1 MQPVLPCLWALMA
14 SYLPA
19 AHLFAP
25 MFAYTQPMSEAVVSA
40 VSAMD
45 EIIQGLSCQAAYISP
60 KFFYDAHG
68 SDLFAQITNVP
79 EYYPTRTENA
89 IMAEQGDAIKREAG
103 AISSLIELGAGN
115 CRKAQAL
122 CALLQP
128 QRFVPLD
135 ISEAYLLEAT
145 ADFREKLPGLAVYPV
160 ASDLTQA
167 IILPTHI
174 PPERRLVFYPGSSIG
189 NFDPAHA
196 ADLLRR
202 VRDLLDDDGALLIG
216 FDLVKEVGV
225 LEAAYD
231 DAAGVTA
238 AFNLNI
244 LQHVNA
250 IIGSDFSEDDW
261 RHVAFFNPVHS
272 RIEMHL
278 EAVAEILVR
287 WPNGERHFAAGERI
301 HTENSY
307 KYRADDF
314 VSLLAAN
321 GFSRS
326 TVWTD
331 AQGWFAVLMARP

>member
-1 MQPVLPCLWALMA
+1 MPE
-14 SYLPA
+14 S
-19 AHLFAP
+19 
-25 MFAYTQPMSEAVVSA
+25 VVSA
-40 VSAMD
+40 ID
-45 EIIQGLSCQAAYISP
+45 EVVLGLSSHPAYISP

-68 SDLFAQITNVP
+68 SALFAQITSLP

-89 IMAEQGDAIKREAG
+89 IMAECAAEIKRQAG
-103 AISSLIELGAGN
+103 AVSTLIELGAGN

-122 CALLQP
+122 CAQLQP

-135 ISEAYLLEAT
+135 ISKEYLLEAT

-167 IILPTHI
+167 IVLPDHI
-174 PPERRLVFYPGSSIG
+174 PAASRLVFYPGSSIG

-216 FDLVKEVGV
+216 VDLLKDVDV
-225 LEAAYD
+225 LEAAYN

-238 AFNLNI
+238 AFNLNM
-244 LQHVNA
+244 LQHINT
-250 IIGSDFSEDDW
+250 IIGSDFADDDW
-261 RHVAFFNPVHS
+261 RHVAFFNPVQS

-278 EAVAEILVR
+278 ESVAETIVQ
-287 WPNGERHFAAGERI
+287 WPDGERRFAAGERI
-301 HTENSY
+301 HSENSY
-307 KYRADDF
+307 KYRVDDF

-321 GFSRS
+321 GFGRS

-331 AQGWFAVLMARP
+331 PQNWFAIVLARP

>member
-1 MQPVLPCLWALMA
+1 MPEAIA
-14 SYLPA
+14 S
-19 AHLFAP
+19 
-25 MFAYTQPMSEAVVSA
+25 TVSA
-40 VSAMD
+40 VD
-45 EIIQGLSCQAAYISP
+45 EIIQGLSNPLATISP
-60 KFFYDAHG
+60 KFFYDAQG
-68 SDLFAQITNVP
+68 SALFSQITSLP

-89 IMAEQGDAIKREAG
+89 IMAEHGDAIRREVG
-103 AISSLIELGAGN
+103 AVSSLIELGAGN
-115 CRKAQAL
+115 CRKALSL

-135 ISEAYLLEAT
+135 ISQEYLMEAS

-174 PPERRLVFYPGSSIG
+174 PMERRLVFYPGSSIG
-189 NFDPAHA
+189 NFDPADA

-202 VRDLLDDDGALLIG
+202 VRALLDDEGSLLIG
-216 FDLVKEVGV
+216 VDLLKEIDV
-225 LEAAYD
+225 LEAAYN

-238 AFNLNI
+238 AFNLNM

-250 IIGSDFSEDDW
+250 IIGSDFSADDW
-261 RHVAFFNPVHS
+261 RHVAFFNPMHS

-278 EAVAEILVR
+278 ESVGETVVR
-287 WPNGERHFAAGERI
+287 WPKDERCFAAGERI
-301 HTENSY
+301 HSENSY

-314 VSLLAAN
+314 ISLLAEN

-326 TVWTD
+326 KVWTD
-331 AQGWFAVLMARP
+331 AQGWFAVVLARP

>member
-1 MQPVLPCLWALMA
+1 MP
-14 SYLPA
+14 
-19 AHLFAP
+19 
-25 MFAYTQPMSEAVVSA
+25 EAVASTVSA
-40 VSAMD
+40 VD
-45 EIIQGLSCQAAYISP
+45 EIIQGLSNPLATISP
-60 KFFYDAHG
+60 KFFYDAQG
-68 SDLFAQITNVP
+68 SALFSQITSLP

-89 IMAEQGDAIKREAG
+89 IMAEHGDAIQREVG
-103 AISSLIELGAGN
+103 AVSSLIELGAGN
-115 CRKAQAL
+115 CRKALSL

-135 ISEAYLLEAT
+135 ISQEYLLEAS

-174 PPERRLVFYPGSSIG
+174 PMDRRLVFYPGSSIG
-189 NFDPAHA
+189 NFDPADA

-202 VRDLLDDDGALLIG
+202 VRALLDDEGSLLIG
-216 FDLVKEVGV
+216 VDLLKEIDV
-225 LEAAYD
+225 LEAAYN

-238 AFNLNI
+238 AFNLNM

-250 IIGSDFSEDDW
+250 IIGSDFSEEDW

-278 EAVAEILVR
+278 ESVGETVVR
-287 WPNGERHFAAGERI
+287 WPKGERRFAAGERI
-301 HTENSY
+301 HSENSY
-307 KYRADDF
+307 KHRADDF

-326 TVWTD
+326 KVWTD
-331 AQGWFAVLMARP
+331 AQGWFAVVLARP

>member
-1 MQPVLPCLWALMA
+1 MP
-14 SYLPA
+14 
-19 AHLFAP
+19 
-25 MFAYTQPMSEAVVSA
+25 EAVVST
-40 VSAMD
+40 VSAID
-45 EIIQGLSCQAAYISP
+45 EIIQGLSNHSASISP

-68 SDLFAQITNVP
+68 SALFAQITSLP
-79 EYYPTRTENA
+79 EYYLTRTENA

-103 AISSLIELGAGN
+103 AVASLIELGAGN
-115 CRKAQAL
+115 CRKALPL

-135 ISEAYLLEAT
+135 ISQEYLMEAS
-145 ADFREKLPGLAVYPV
+145 ADFRDKLPGLAVYPV

-196 ADLLRR
+196 ADLLQR
-202 VRDLLDDDGALLIG
+202 VRALLNDDGALLIG
-216 FDLVKEVGV
+216 VDLIKEVDI
-225 LEAAYD
+225 LETAYN

-238 AFNLNI
+238 AFNLNM

-250 IIGSDFSEDDW
+250 IIGSDFSADDW
-261 RHVAFFNPVHS
+261 RHIAFFNPVHS

-278 EAVAEILVR
+278 ESVGETVVR
-287 WPNGERHFAAGERI
+287 WPEGERRFAAGERI
-301 HTENSY
+301 HSESSY
-307 KYRADDF
+307 KYRANDF
-314 VSLLAAN
+314 VNLLAAN

-326 TVWTD
+326 RIWTD
-331 AQGWFAVLMARP
+331 AQGWFAIVLAHP

>member
-1 MQPVLPCLWALMA
+1 MQSVLAFVGFCRLSAELPLI
-14 SYLPA
+14 YL
-19 AHLFAP
+19 LP
-25 MFAYTQPMSEAVVSA
+25 MFEYTPPVPEVTISTVSA
-40 VSAMD
+40 LD
-45 EIIQGLSCQAAYISP
+45 EIVQGLSSQPAYISP
-60 KFFYDAHG
+60 KFFYDAKG
-68 SDLFAQITNVP
+68 SALFSQITSLP

-89 IMAEQGDAIKREAG
+89 IMADQGDAIQRETG
-103 AISSLIELGAGN
+103 AVSSLIELGAGN

-135 ISEAYLLEAT
+135 ISEEYLLEAT

-196 ADLLRR
+196 SDLLAR

-216 FDLVKEVGV
+216 FDLVKQVEV
-225 LEAAYD
+225 LEAAYN

-238 AFNLNI
+238 AFNLNM

-261 RHVAFFNPVHS
+261 RHVAFFNPTHS

-278 EAVAEILVR
+278 ESVADTRVR
-287 WPNGERHFAAGERI
+287 WPDGERYFSAGERI
-301 HTENSY
+301 HSENSY
-307 KYRADDF
+307 KYHINDF

-331 AQGWFAVLMARP
+331 AQDWFAIVLARP

>member
-1 MQPVLPCLWALMA
+1 MP
-14 SYLPA
+14 
-19 AHLFAP
+19 
-25 MFAYTQPMSEAVVSA
+25 EAVVST
-40 VSAMD
+40 VSAID
-45 EIIQGLSCQAAYISP
+45 EIIQGLSNHSASISP

-68 SDLFAQITNVP
+68 SALFAQITSLP
-79 EYYPTRTENA
+79 EYYLTRTEYA

-103 AISSLIELGAGN
+103 AVASLIELGAGN
-115 CRKAQAL
+115 CRKALPL

-135 ISEAYLLEAT
+135 ISQEYLMEAS
-145 ADFREKLPGLAVYPV
+145 ADFRDKLPGLAVYPV

-196 ADLLRR
+196 ADLLQR
-202 VRDLLDDDGALLIG
+202 VRALLNDDGALLIG
-216 FDLVKEVGV
+216 VDLIKEVDI
-225 LEAAYD
+225 LETAYN

-238 AFNLNI
+238 AFNLNM

-250 IIGSDFSEDDW
+250 IIGSDFSADDW
-261 RHVAFFNPVHS
+261 RHIAFFNPVHS

-278 EAVAEILVR
+278 ESVGETVVR
-287 WPNGERHFAAGERI
+287 WPEGERRFAAGERI
-301 HTENSY
+301 HSESSY
-307 KYRADDF
+307 KYRANDF
-314 VSLLAAN
+314 VNLLAAN

-326 TVWTD
+326 RIWTD
-331 AQGWFAVLMARP
+331 AQGWFAIVLAHP

>member
-1 MQPVLPCLWALMA
+1 
-14 SYLPA
+14 
-19 AHLFAP
+19 
-25 MFAYTQPMSEAVVSA
+25 MSEAVVST
-40 VSAMD
+40 VSAID
-45 EIIQGLSCQAAYISP
+45 EIIQGLSSHPASISP

-68 SDLFAQITNVP
+68 SSLFAQITNLP
-79 EYYPTRTENA
+79 EYYVTRTENA
-89 IMAEQGDAIKREAG
+89 IMAKQGDAIKREAG
-103 AISSLIELGAGN
+103 TVSTLIELGAGN

-135 ISEAYLLEAT
+135 ISEEYLLEAT

-189 NFDPAHA
+189 NFDPAYA
-196 ADLLRR
+196 ADLLQR
-202 VRDLLDDDGALLIG
+202 VRALLDDDGALLIG
-216 FDLVKEVGV
+216 IDLVKEVDV
-225 LEAAYD
+225 LEAAYN
-231 DAAGVTA
+231 DAAEVTA
-238 AFNLNI
+238 AFNLNM
-244 LQHVNA
+244 LQHVNT
-250 IIGSDFSEDDW
+250 IIGSDFSGDDW

-278 EAVAEILVR
+278 ESVGETVVR
-287 WPNGERHFAAGERI
+287 WPEGERRFAAGERI
-301 HTENSY
+301 HSENSY
-307 KYRADDF
+307 KYRANDF

-326 TVWTD
+326 KMWTD
-331 AQGWFAVLMARP
+331 AQGWFAIVLAHP

>member
-1 MQPVLPCLWALMA
+1 
-14 SYLPA
+14 
-19 AHLFAP
+19 
-25 MFAYTQPMSEAVVSA
+25 MFAHTLPMPESVVSA
-40 VSAMD
+40 ID
-45 EIIQGLSCQAAYISP
+45 EVVRGLSSHPAYISP

-68 SDLFAQITNVP
+68 SALFAQITALP

-89 IMAEQGDAIKREAG
+89 IMAEHADEIARAAG
-103 AISSLIELGAGN
+103 GVSTLIELGAGN

-135 ISEAYLLEAT
+135 ISREYLLEAT
-145 ADFREKLPGLAVYPV
+145 ADFREKLPGLTVYPV

-167 IILPTHI
+167 IILPDHI
-174 PPERRLVFYPGSSIG
+174 PRAGRLVFYPGSSIG

-216 FDLVKEVGV
+216 VDLVKDVDV
-225 LEAAYD
+225 LEAAYN

-238 AFNLNI
+238 AFNLNM

-250 IIGSDFSEDDW
+250 IIGSDFADDDW

-278 EAVAEILVR
+278 ESVAQTVVH
-287 WPNGERHFAAGERI
+287 WPDGERRFAAGERI
-301 HTENSY
+301 HSENSY
-307 KYRADDF
+307 KYRAKDF

-321 GFSRS
+321 GFTRS

-331 AQGWFAVLMARP
+331 AQNWFAIVLARP

>member
-1 MQPVLPCLWALMA
+1 
-14 SYLPA
+14 
-19 AHLFAP
+19 
-25 MFAYTQPMSEAVVSA
+25 MFESTQPMPDAVVSDISA
-40 VSAMD
+40 VSASD
-45 EIIQGLSCQAAYISP
+45 EIIQGLSTHPAYISP

-68 SDLFAQITNVP
+68 SALFAQITSLP

-89 IMAEQGDAIKREAG
+89 IMAIQGNAIKREAG
-103 AISSLIELGAGN
+103 VVSSLIELGAGN

-135 ISEAYLLEAT
+135 ISEEYLLEAT
-145 ADFREKLPGLAVYPV
+145 SDFREKLPGLAVYPV
-160 ASDLTQA
+160 ACDLTQA
-167 IILPTHI
+167 IVLPAHI
-174 PPERRLVFYPGSSIG
+174 PPEGRLVFYPGSSIG

-216 FDLVKEVGV
+216 FDLVKQVDV
-225 LEAAYD
+225 LEAAYN

-238 AFNLNI
+238 AFNLNM

-250 IIGSDFSEDDW
+250 IIGSDFSDDDW

-278 EAVAEILVR
+278 ESVAETLVS
-287 WPNGERHFAAGERI
+287 WSDGERHFAAGERI
-301 HTENSY
+301 HSENSY
-307 KYRADDF
+307 KYRTHDF
-314 VSLLAAN
+314 VNLLAAN

-331 AQGWFAVLMARP
+331 AQGWFAIVLARP